1 MCNRLQL
8 LSDRTVLN
16 YPNKVRLSELFWLSH
31 ISITLNDSAE
41 SSDFRLFVLLL
52 RESLRG
58 SWRGTFIILPVGH
71 NSTQCNILHHFTPCR
86 GSTFTVTLS
95 LFLCIALLWWY
106 ESDTK
111 VFSNSYRGGWG
122 KHTQTRSCVI
132 TTSACW
138 QAACRAEP
146 GSRSAKSDLEER
158 ARLGGAFMSSLVQW
172 AKRSS
177 SLGRLCSI
185 TAKRRRP
192 DSVMSGPSP
201 GVGGGIGATKS
212 FCSYLALIHDSR
224 SSLNKQREKRRWWI
238 FS

>member
-1 MCNRLQL
+1 MCARLQL

-16 YPNKVRLSELFWLSH
+16 YPNKLRLSELLWLSH
-31 ISITLNDSAE
+31 ISITLDDSAE
-41 SSDFRLFVLLL
+41 SSDFRLVVLLR

-58 SWRGTFIILPVGH
+58 SRRGTFIILPVGH
-71 NSTQCNILHHFTPCR
+71 NSTQYLTSFHTLYLHCHIISVPMHCTPLMIWIR
-86 GSTFTVTLS
+86 
-95 LFLCIALLWWY
+95 
-106 ESDTK
+106 SDTK
-111 VFSNSYRGGWG
+111 VCSNSYRRGWG

-201 GVGGGIGATKS
+201 GVGGGNGATNS